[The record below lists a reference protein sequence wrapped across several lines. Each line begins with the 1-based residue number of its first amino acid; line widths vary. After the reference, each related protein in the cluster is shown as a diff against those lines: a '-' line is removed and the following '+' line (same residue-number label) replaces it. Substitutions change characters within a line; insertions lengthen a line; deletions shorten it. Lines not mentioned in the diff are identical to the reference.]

1 MNVPTDAPERTSA
14 NLLFVFHDKVWIHV
28 PGRRLFAFFRHRRL
42 PFALKSFGCNKAA
55 YGVYCSRLS
64 PHSRE
69 IMKLLAKRILPFL
82 KSGPAAAARQEDRSL
97 PTDQDLVRAGAMLA
111 RERNFKDL
119 VGTLVEQAQDISRV
133 DLTAFYI
140 LKEPE
145 DRRSDVR
152 LVYKRGRYDV
162 PETIPG
168 GGELILFLRECRE
181 ALVYNNRPDGGG
193 GAQRPK
199 TPGLFREVLIHPDM
213 KSGMALPIVSPPR
226 EIGVLFVGSQFPC
239 FFNRRRF
246 HFLDSYTKLAGGA
259 MQTSRLF
266 DETRVSSKKI
276 DSLERYQENVF
287 NSMTNLVVTTDAAGD
302 IYYFN
307 EPAAQA
313 MGLGQ
318 DDLGRNLEK
327 TFRNSLS
334 SKTVKAI
341 VGSLVDGTEII
352 GLEGIYRS
360 GEKEMD
366 YSLNV
371 TPLKTPR
378 GKKEGLTLLFTNQTR
393 EKELKR
399 TVRVVSEERRV
410 IKDMFGR
417 YMSQELMAS
426 LLESPDK
433 INLGG
438 DKRIATVLFAD
449 IRGYTSFSEKRDP
462 ERIVDVLNEYFT
474 EAVEHVVRHGGY
486 IDKFIGDC
494 IMAVWGVPMA
504 SGKED
509 AANAVS
515 CALAIQEMVRSR
527 SRTFFKKDAS
537 RLRIGIGVNTG
548 PLVAGNLGSEQRMDY
563 SVIGDTVNLAS
574 RLENIAEADE
584 VIISHETR
592 SLLGSRF
599 RIEDRPLTLVKG
611 KEKPV
616 QIYNVV
622 GVK

>member
-1 MNVPTDAPERTSA
+1 MAEWLEAIRAAVRKDVRVRISSLA
-14 NLLFVFHDKVWIHV
+14 IM
-28 PGRRLFAFFRHRRL
+28 RLF
-42 PFALKSFGCNKAA
+42 
-55 YGVYCSRLS
+55 
-64 PHSRE
+64 
-69 IMKLLAKRILPFL
+69 AKRILPFL
-82 KSGPAAAARQEDRSL
+82 NGGPPLAAKVEDSSM
-97 PTDQDLVRAGAMLA
+97 PTDQDLVRAGALLA

-119 VGTLVEQAQDISRV
+119 VGTFVEQAQDISRV

-140 LKEPE
+140 LKEPA
-145 DRRSDVR
+145 DRKSDLK
-152 LVYKRGRYDV
+152 LVFKRGRHSV
-162 PETIPG
+162 PETISG
-168 GGELILFLRECRE
+168 DSELVRFVRECRE
-181 ALVYNNRPDGGG
+181 ALIYNNKAALGQGFLDDEQAGIRM
-193 GAQRPK
+193 RK
-199 TPGLFREVLIHPDM
+199 TPAFFAEVLINPAM

-226 EIGVLFVGSQFPC
+226 EIGVLFVGSQKPC

-266 DETRVSSKKI
+266 DETRESSKKI
-276 DSLERYQENVF
+276 DSLERYQDNVF
-287 NSMTNLVVTTDAAGD
+287 NSMTNIVITTDAAGD

-307 EPAAQA
+307 EPAVEA

-327 TFRNSLS
+327 AFRKALSPKILKTIIQSL
-334 SKTVKAI
+334 I
-341 VGSLVDGTEII
+341 DGKEIL

-366 YSLNV
+366 YSLNI

-393 EKELKR
+393 EKELKK

-410 IKDMFGR
+410 IKDMFSR
-417 YMSQELMAS
+417 YMSQDVMTS

-438 DKRIATVLFAD
+438 DKRIATVFFAD
-449 IRGYTSFSEKRDP
+449 IRGYTSFSEKREP
-462 ERIVDVLNEYFT
+462 ERIVDVLNEYFSQ
-474 EAVEHVVRHGGY
+474 AVDNVFKHKGY

-494 IMAVWGVPMA
+494 IMAVWGVPMVP
-504 SGKED
+504 GKSD
-509 AANAVS
+509 AFNAVS

-527 SRTFFKKDAS
+527 SRKFFKNDAS
-537 RLRIGIGVNTG
+537 RLRIGIGINTG

-563 SVIGDTVNLAS
+563 SVIGDTVNLAA
-574 RLENIAEADE
+574 RLESVAEADE
-584 VIISHETR
+584 VIISEETR
-592 SLLGSRF
+592 KHLGDKF
-599 RIEDRPLTLVKG
+599 RLEEKPLVRVKG

-616 QIYNVV
+616 QVYNVL
-622 GVK
+622 GMKRTGE

>member
-1 MNVPTDAPERTSA
+1 V
-14 NLLFVFHDKVWIHV
+14 
-28 PGRRLFAFFRHRRL
+28 
-42 PFALKSFGCNKAA
+42 
-55 YGVYCSRLS
+55 
-64 PHSRE
+64 
-69 IMKLLAKRILPFL
+69 
-82 KSGPAAAARQEDRSL
+82 
-97 PTDQDLVRAGAMLA
+97 PTDQDLVRAGALLA

-119 VGTLVEQAQDISRV
+119 VGTFVEQAQDISRA

-140 LKEPE
+140 FKEPA
-145 DRRSDVR
+145 DRNSDLK
-152 LVYKRGRYDV
+152 LVFKRGRHSV
-162 PETIPG
+162 PETISG
-168 GGELILFLRECRE
+168 DSELVHFVRECRE
-181 ALVYNNRPDGGG
+181 ALIYNNRATMEQGS
-193 GAQRPK
+193 QMRK
-199 TPGLFREVLIHPDM
+199 TPAFFGEVFINPAM

-226 EIGVLFVGSQFPC
+226 EIGVLFVGSQKPC

-266 DETRVSSKKI
+266 DETRESSKKI
-276 DSLERYQENVF
+276 DSLERYQDNVF
-287 NSMTNLVVTTDAAGD
+287 NSMTNIVVTTDAAGD

-307 EPAAQA
+307 EPAVEA
-313 MGLGQ
+313 MGLSQ

-327 TFRNSLS
+327 AFNKSLS
-334 SKTVKAI
+334 SKVLKTI
-341 VGSLVDGTEII
+341 IQSLVEGKEIL

-366 YSLNV
+366 YSLNI

-393 EKELKR
+393 EKELKK

-410 IKDMFGR
+410 IKDMFSR
-417 YMSQELMAS
+417 YMSQDVMTS

-438 DKRIATVLFAD
+438 DKRIATVFFAD
-449 IRGYTSFSEKRDP
+449 IRGYTSFSEKREP
-462 ERIVDVLNEYFT
+462 ERIVDVLNEYFSQ
-474 EAVEHVVRHGGY
+474 AVEHVFKHKGY

-494 IMAVWGVPMA
+494 IMAVWGVPMMP
-504 SGKED
+504 GKND
-509 AANAVS
+509 AIDAVS

-527 SRTFFKKDAS
+527 SRNFFKNDAS
-537 RLRIGIGVNTG
+537 RLRIGIGINTG

-563 SVIGDTVNLAS
+563 SVIGDTVNLAA
-574 RLENIAEADE
+574 RLESVAEADE
-584 VIISHETR
+584 VIISEETR
-592 SLLGSRF
+592 KHLGEKF
-599 RIEDRPLTLVKG
+599 RMEEKPMVRVKG

-616 QIYNVV
+616 QIYNVL